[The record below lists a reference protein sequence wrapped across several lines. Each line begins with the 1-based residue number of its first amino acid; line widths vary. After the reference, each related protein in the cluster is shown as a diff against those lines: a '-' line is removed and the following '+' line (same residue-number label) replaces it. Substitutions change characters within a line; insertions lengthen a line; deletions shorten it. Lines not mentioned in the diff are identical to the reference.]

1 MSALPATAA
10 EVIIGQTLVVNPG
23 DYPATEAYTVNGGT
37 LDIRPGV
44 STGAIRV
51 NENGLLLMDGGN
63 AESGRP
69 LFVSS
74 GDAIVSNSSISS
86 PVGFG
91 VGSGTDLGAPRPS
104 NVTLINSNVSGVL
117 SGVNISGGGVF
128 TIASSIING
137 VSNPNG
143 LLGYGVLVQFG
154 RAEISSNSLVTGEV
168 AGLYLRLGQAG
179 QPTGL
184 DTSAFGAVIDGSRV
198 VGRNGPA
205 IEIRGNPGDLTANVV
220 VKNGAELIS
229 GNGNILEALNV
240 ADLNFSA
247 SNSVLRGNIVIAS
260 TANALLAFTDN
271 AILNGVITGPA
282 DTTVTNGATWNLT
295 GDSSIGDLTL
305 GAAGTVKL
313 GDGTAFNTLNVN
325 GDFVGQGGTFVFN
338 SVFGDDSSPSDKVVI
353 AGNSAGTGNIVVN
366 NINGAGAQTGE
377 GIQLISV
384 AGSSDAAFV
393 MPGRATA
400 GIYEYLLYKGG
411 VANPN
416 DGAWYLRST
425 YTGDPCDL
433 NPSLPICAP
442 TDPGTPVDPVAPV
455 IPVDPIDPGTPIDP
469 IPLLRPEPGAYLANQ
484 AAAVRMFQQR
494 RHDRG
499 EPAFE
504 HDRAGAWARV
514 GRDQMHTTI
523 AGQVD
528 TRTHTNVLQIGSD
541 IARWGESGRGQIGLM
556 LATGEAET
564 QATSRITGYGTRGK
578 VKGDAVGLYG
588 TWVQSAEDSS
598 GLYVDGWLQYGRYD
612 NRVQGDNLP
621 RETYDATTRAA
632 SIEAGYGW
640 AFANAERGTWYL
652 QPQAQ
657 VTYTDYKGDTLQEVN
672 GTVVEDDRAGGFE
685 SRVGVRLFGH
695 DSASGNRVQ
704 PFLAVNW
711 LYTERGDAMRFD
723 GERLDARLP
732 TNRYEAQAG
741 AQLRLGQNWS
751 AWGDLRVQRGDSG
764 YKDAGAQLGLR
775 RAW

>member
-1 MSALPATAA
+1 MVDNS
-10 EVIIGQTLVVNPG
+10 
-23 DYPATEAYTVNGGT
+23 TVE
-37 LDIRPGV
+37 GV
-44 STGAIRV
+44 SGPAIRV
-51 NENGLLLMDGGN
+51 ARLS
-63 AESGRP
+63 ATRTP
-69 LFVSS
+69 QPARI
-74 GDAIVSNSSISS
+74 AIRN
-86 PVGFG
+86 
-91 VGSGTDLGAPRPS
+91 
-104 NVTLINSNVSGVL
+104 
-117 SGVNISGGGVF
+117 
-128 TIASSIING
+128 
-137 VSNPNG
+137 
-143 LLGYGVLVQFG
+143 
-154 RAEISSNSLVTGEV
+154 
-168 AGLYLRLGQAG
+168 
-179 QPTGL
+179 
-184 DTSAFGAVIDGSRV
+184 GAVLR
-198 VGRNGPA
+198 
-205 IEIRGNPGDLTANVV
+205 
-220 VKNGAELIS
+220 S
-229 GNGNILEALNV
+229 GNGNLIEVLNDFNAEVSVSNSTLNGNILV
-240 ADLNFSA
+240 AD
-247 SNSVLRGNIVIAS
+247 
-260 TANALLAFTDN
+260 TAVTALTFTDN
-271 AILNGVITGPA
+271 ATLNGIITGPA
-282 DTTVTNGATWNLT
+282 DTTITNGATWNLT

-305 GAAGTVKL
+305 GATGTVKL

-353 AGNSAGTGNIVVN
+353 AGNSSGTGNIVVN
-366 NINGAGAQTGE
+366 NINGTGAQTGE

-384 AGSSDAAFV
+384 AGASNAAFV

-455 IPVDPIDPGTPIDP
+455 IPVTPIDPGSPTDP

-484 AAAVRMFQQR
+484 AAAVHMFQQR

-541 IARWGESGRGQIGLM
+541 LYRWGQSGRGQIGLM

-588 TWVQSAEDSS
+588 TWVQSAEDSA

-640 AFANAERGTWYL
+640 AFANSDRGTWYL

-695 DSASGNRVQ
+695 DNAAGNRVQ

-741 AQLRLGQNWS
+741 AQLRLGQRWS